1 MPDPLFAG
9 NGTALWLRAGATG
22 CDSWYP
28 KVEEFLLLRVMQNR
42 FLSTAVPGC
51 GWAPGRPRS
60 KRPKQ
65 KVARRRTGGTVV
77 LGCLT
82 LQL

>member
-1 MPDPLFAG
+1 MA
-9 NGTALWLRAGATG
+9 GTAEMTARAETTRTTEMPEVRRKRQDA
-22 CDSWYP
+22 
-28 KVEEFLLLRVMQNR
+28 
-42 FLSTAVPGC
+42 TAVPGC